1 MLTQQEFNLFQN
13 MLKAL
18 ESIADSLDVIAGDV
32 EIPYVLSSGVAKEED
47 KESD

>member
-18 ESIADSLDVIAGDV
+18 ESIAESLDIIAGDV
-32 EIPYVLSSGVAKEED
+32 EVPYIPIIGVAKEED
-47 KESD
+47 KDTV